1 MYATI
6 PNKKIVHYS
15 DSVFGY
21 HKLKNGNLRNIMRE
35 ANFGNDITKY
45 IRKWVLILPQE
56 LQEIMPQLTHK

>member
-45 IRKWVLILPQE
+45 IRK
-56 LQEIMPQLTHK
+56 